1 MSTLALSYA
10 ADSGA
15 VSQHTNQPFTSFVV
29 IGGRRYGTARD
40 GLYLINE
47 GDDDAGGAIPA
58 VLEGP
63 RTDGGDD
70 AYKRLRSASI
80 TGQNIDGLTLSTR
93 TGGGDWRA
101 AMALGGGRFSIG
113 RDNAGREV
121 QWRLEGDGSDF
132 EVSSVVL
139 DIETLGRRARG

>member
-1 MSTLALSYA
+1 MSTLTLSYA

-15 VSQHTNQPFTSFVV
+15 VSQHAGQPFTSFVV
-29 IGGRRYGTARD
+29 IGGRRYGTAPD
-40 GLYLINE
+40 GLYLIG
-47 GDDDAGGAIPA
+47 GDDDAGEPIPSI
-58 VLEGP
+58 LEGP

-80 TGQNIDGLTLSTR
+80 TGRKIDGLTLSTR
-93 TGGGDWRA
+93 TGDGDWRE

-139 DIETLGRRARG
+139 DVETLGRRARG